1 MLTTHISTGDTKSI
15 PTPAPAEQPRFAVL
29 GAGHGGQAMAGH
41 LALMGFSVN
50 LYNRTP
56 ERIEAIKLKGS
67 IDLSGQV
74 VGTGQL
80 NLVTSDIAEAVTGVD
95 MVMVVVPATG
105 HADLA
110 HACAPLLR
118 DGQMVV
124 LHPGRTGGALSFH
137 NILAKHGNGV
147 DVLVAEASTLIYACR
162 IQNPAKVHIYGIKN
176 AIPLA
181 TIPSYRTPELLKK
194 LRLAYPQFVPGNNV
208 LSTSLNNIGAIFHPA
223 LTILNAGRIESTH
236 GAFEFYMDGAT
247 PSVTRVL
254 DALDAERVA
263 VAAALGIRAT
273 PAREWLYIAY
283 DAPGRSLY
291 EAMHAN
297 EGYRGISAP
306 STPLTRYITEDVPM
320 SLVPIASLGRQLG
333 VPTPTMESIIGLANI
348 MHETDYWAVG
358 RTVETMGLAGMSV
371 QQIRRF
377 ALEGV
382 PDTNG

>member
-1 MLTTHISTGDTKSI
+1 MATTTTSTK
-15 PTPAPAEQPRFAVL
+15 PRFAVL

-50 LYNRTP
+50 LYNRTA
-56 ERIEAIKLKGS
+56 ERIMPIKLKGS

-80 NLVTSDIAEAVTGVD
+80 NLVTSDVAEAIADVD
-95 MVMVVVPATG
+95 LIMVVVPATG

-110 HACAPLLR
+110 HACAPHLR

-137 NILAKHGNGV
+137 SIISKQGTGA
-147 DVLVAEASTLIYACR
+147 DVVVAEASTLIYACR
-162 IQNPAKVHIYGIKN
+162 INNPAKVHIFGIKN

-181 TIPSYRTPELLKK
+181 TIPCYRTPELLKK
-194 LRLAYPQFVPGNNV
+194 LNVAYPQFVPGDNV
-208 LSTSLNNIGAIFHPA
+208 LATSLNNIGAIFHPA

-247 PSVTRVL
+247 PSVTKVL
-254 DALDAERVA
+254 EALDAERVA
-263 VAAALGIRAT
+263 VAAALGIRAM
-273 PAREWLYIAY
+273 PAREWLYMAY
-283 DAPGRSLY
+283 DAPGRTLY

-297 EGYRGISAP
+297 DGYRGITAP
-306 STPLTRYITEDVPM
+306 STVHMRYITEDVPM
-320 SLVPIASLGRQLG
+320 SLVPIASLGQQLG
-333 VPTPTMESIIGLANI
+333 VPTPTMDSIIGLANF
-348 MHETDYWAVG
+348 MHETDYWAIG
-358 RTVETMGLAGMSV
+358 RTVETMGLAGLTV

-382 PDTNG
+382 VNG